1 MVGILLITHYKLG
14 ESLLEC
20 ASHVLGQAPA
30 NIVALPVERDVDP
43 DAALQAARTLLAR
56 VDEGAGVLVLSDM
69 LGGTPANIASR
80 LAVAGQVEVVF
91 GVNLPMLVRA
101 ASYAACLPLAEVK
114 AKALSGGGEGV
125 QAIDQGQGK
134 A

>member
-20 ASHVLGQAPA
+20 TSHVLGQAPQHVLSLA
-30 NIVALPVERDVDP
+30 IERDADP
-43 DAALQAARTLLAR
+43 DAALEAARQLLVR
-56 VDEGAGVLVLSDM
+56 LDQGQGVLVLSDM
-69 LGGTPANIASR
+69 LGGTPANIAAR
-80 LAVAGQVEVVF
+80 LAVPGRVEVVF

-101 ASYAACLPLAEVK
+101 ACYATLPLDAVRDK
-114 AKALSGGGEGV
+114 AISGGEEGV
-125 QAIDQGQGK
+125 SAIKNGENN